1 MNLKAVLFDMDGVI
15 VNTEPLHKKSY
26 FKTFDEIGI
35 EVSEELYSSLTGRA
49 TLKICEILCEKYQL
63 KESPRDLLS
72 KKQKHFEEVFKN
84 DNDLSLIDGVRELIQ
99 DYTENGLTLV
109 LASSASM
116 ENIDRIFKKFELDPY
131 FKVKISG
138 ADLKASKPHPEIFV
152 RAAELAGQPKENCMV
167 IEDSTNGIAAA
178 HAANIFCVGYK
189 ESENSTQDYSKADKV
204 IRNLNEIKYSKLKT
218 LF

>member
-131 FKVKISG
+131 FKAKISG